1 MTPEQFDILVSP
13 AVLDLS
19 GKNAEAARLVIL
31 DGKNMRDAA
40 AAVGLKTAGTV
51 SRAVTRIRVAH
62 EALAPI
68 LRTD

>member
-1 MTPEQFDILVSP
+1 MARMTPEQFDILVSS

-31 DGKNMRDAA
+31 NGAGTREAA
-40 AAVGLKTAGTV
+40 AQVAITAGTV
-51 SRAVTRIRVAH
+51 SRAVNRIRAAY

-68 LRTD
+68 LK